1 MSRTLALVLVP
12 VLALSLAA
20 GGVVWW
26 RAAGPAAADTDAG
39 CAEPLTVLVAAELAT
54 TARGTLGSVRRSGCR
69 VAEVESASSAV
80 AVQQIAAGRVPD
92 VWVPDSSAWLDA
104 LTGSGRLPTAPG
116 GWAPEGSVATSPVV
130 LVSPTGGASEVT
142 EAPASWDA
150 VVNGSGAVRMAD
162 PDNDIASRLAY
173 YSSRL
178 STDDIDIAT
187 AGRLVFASRFAAT
200 NSAQLFDAAGAA
212 PADIVPFPASE
223 QAAAAFAET
232 RPRTIRAWL
241 PAAGTMSLDY
251 PWLMRTGLDADL
263 TERAGI
269 ALRAMRSDD
278 ARARLADA
286 GFRVGA
292 GSGPAQGGVATPGYT
307 DLPLPGPQA
316 RAAALEQWDVL
327 RTDSRMLAVLD
338 VSGSMKYPAPG
349 TRGLTRAKVLEES
362 SITALRTL
370 PAGSA
375 VGTWI
380 FSTDRG
386 GRGVDHAELLPVRR
400 LDTQVQGR
408 TWRQELE
415 RQVRTIPRRLGGDTG
430 LYDTAF
436 AAYTR
441 MVAEY
446 DDSYV
451 NSVVILTDGEN
462 DDPGGGL
469 TLAQLLQR
477 IEATKRADRPVR
489 IVTIGMGE
497 ADPSDLQAISKATGG
512 TSYIANT
519 PADIQNVFV
528 RALLARSS
536 G

>member
-1 MSRTLALVLVP
+1 MSRRLALLLVP
-12 VLALSLAA
+12 VLAVSLAA

-39 CAEPLTVLVAAELAT
+39 CAEPLTVLVATELAT
-54 TARGTLGSVRRSGCR
+54 AARVTLGSVRRDGCR

-104 LTGSGRLPTAPG
+104 LTGSGQLPTAPG
-116 GWAPEGSVATSPVV
+116 GWAADGSVATSPVV
-130 LVSPTGGASEVT
+130 LVSPTGGVGEVT
-142 EAPASWDA
+142 EVPASWGA
-150 VVNGSGAVRMAD
+150 VVNGTGAVRMAD
-162 PDNDIASRLAY
+162 PDKDIASRLAY

-178 STDDIDIAT
+178 GAPDIDIAT
-187 AGRLVFASRFAAT
+187 AGRLVFASRFAAST
-200 NSAQLFDAAGAA
+200 SAQLFDAAAGA
-212 PADIVPFPASE
+212 PSRTVPFPASE
-223 QAAAAFAET
+223 QAVATFTEI
-232 RPRTIRAWL
+232 RPRSVRAWL

-251 PWLMRTGLDADL
+251 PWLVRTGLDPDL
-263 TERAGI
+263 AERAGV
-269 ALRAMRSDD
+269 ALQAMRSDA
-278 ARARLADA
+278 ARARLGDA
-286 GFRVGA
+286 GFRVGT
-292 GSGPAQGGVATPGYT
+292 GSGPTLDGVAAPGYT
-307 DLPLPGPQA
+307 DQPLPGRDA

-349 TRGLTRAKVLEES
+349 TGGLTRAKVLEEA

-386 GRGVDHAELLPVRR
+386 GRGVDHAQLLPVRR
-400 LDTQVQGR
+400 LDSESQGR
-408 TWRQELE
+408 TWRQQLE
-415 RQVRTIPRRLGGDTG
+415 RQVRTIPSRLGGDTG

-497 ADPSDLQAISKATGG
+497 ADPTDLQAISKATGG

-519 PADIQNVFV
+519 PADIQDVFV
-528 RALLARSS
+528 RALLARS
-536 G
+536 